1 MGTLSDD
8 QNNWIIASGM
18 DSAPIAD
25 QYITSI
31 YFVLTVIVT
40 VGYGNILPVNNLEYI
55 FVIIFMFFGVAYF
68 SYVMGT
74 LTFTFAKLSQ
84 N

>member
-1 MGTLSDD
+1 
-8 QNNWIIASGM
+8 M